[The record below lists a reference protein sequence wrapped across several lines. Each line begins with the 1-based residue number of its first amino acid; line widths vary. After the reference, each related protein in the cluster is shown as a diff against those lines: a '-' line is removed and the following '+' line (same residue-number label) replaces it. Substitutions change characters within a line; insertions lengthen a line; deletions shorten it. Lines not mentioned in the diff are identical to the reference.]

1 MNTPN
6 LYTVAEIEISY
17 KKPSDLLQRPRV
29 TTSKEMVNI
38 IREVEDM
45 KKNIDYKELFF
56 AIYLNQDSRI
66 LSVGKVAEGTTTS
79 CPANVRQIIQSALL
93 QNATGL
99 AILHNHPSGS
109 PDPSPQDVQITQLI
123 SEAAKLLQIQLLD
136 SLIIT
141 SYNYYSFF
149 DSGRL

>member
-1 MNTPN
+1 MSTPN

-17 KKPSDLLQRPRV
+17 KNPSDLLQRPRV
-29 TTSKEMVNI
+29 TTSKEMVSI

-99 AILHNHPSGS
+99 AILHNHQSGS

-123 SEAAKLLQIQLLD
+123 REAAKLLQIQLLD

>member
-6 LYTVAEIEISY
+6 LYTVAEVEISY
-17 KKPSDLLQRPRV
+17 KNPSDLLQRPKIE
-29 TTSKEMVNI
+29 TSKDMVRI

-45 KKNIDYKELFF
+45 RKNIDYKELFY
-56 AIYLNQDSRI
+56 AIYVNQDSRI
-66 LSVGKVAEGTTTS
+66 LSVGKVSEGTTT
-79 CPANVRQIIQSALL
+79 CCLTNVRQIIQSALL

-99 AILHNHPSGS
+99 IICHNHPSGS
-109 PDPSPQDVQITQLI
+109 PDPSPQDIQSTDHIR
-123 SEAAKLLQIQLLD
+123 EAAKLLQIQLLD